1 MKRPGATPAAAV
13 PSATNLPTN
22 PKDDH
27 DTRVRN
33 YLISMGIR
41 TLCFVLA
48 FVFTGP
54 LRWICV
60 GLAAVLPYIAVMFAN
75 AAQQRRI
82 DALGSVTPDDRRE
95 RLTSGTK
102 DDPRA

>member
-1 MKRPGATPAAAV
+1 MRSSAGSSGSSV

-22 PKDDH
+22 PKHDH
-27 DTRVRN
+27 DVRVRN

-60 GLAAVLPYIAVMFAN
+60 ALAAVLPYIAVMFAN

-82 DALGSVTPDDRRE
+82 DALGSVTPDDRTR
-95 RLTSGTK
+95 RITPGPGNH
-102 DDPRA
+102 DGA